1 MGDIPS
7 QPVKTGNPATALRH
21 RREVFLQIT
30 IPLAIGIIIVL
41 ALAVMTAVGVTAATQ
56 SQMADA
62 ALVELITPV
71 LIFCVITL
79 LILGASIYGLV
90 RLILIAPYYF
100 LRAQIFFLRI
110 QLGVMRV
117 DNRLVE
123 PILRTHGFAAQTRA
137 FGRSLRHAI
146 GFK

>member
-7 QPVKTGNPATALRH
+7 QPVKTGNTATALRH

-71 LIFCVITL
+71 LIFGVITL

-100 LRAQIFFLRI
+100 LRAQIFFLR
-110 QLGVMRV
+110 V
-117 DNRLVE
+117 
-123 PILRTHGFAAQTRA
+123 
-137 FGRSLRHAI
+137 
-146 GFK
+146 